1 MSDSFQPLK
10 IEPYSKYRVLGGS
23 QKMVRTTATMRSEAE
38 QGSAPQLHPIDMGHL
53 ARQTMGDT
61 GLEFEILRM
70 FDQMAKVYYGRLEVS
85 TNVSDLL
92 MNLHALK
99 GAAAGVGA
107 TSIARLAQVMET
119 ELKDGSP
126 VNPEHIDDIN
136 MAVEEVSAFV
146 ASWLEREPP
155 TDW

>member
-1 MSDSFQPLK
+1 
-10 IEPYSKYRVLGGS
+10 
-23 QKMVRTTATMRSEAE
+23 MVRSTAAVQSGLA
-38 QGSAPQLHPIDMGHL
+38 GNSARHLHPIDMGHL
-53 ARQTMGDT
+53 ARQTMGDS

-70 FDQMAKVYYGRLEVS
+70 FDEMAKVYFGRLEGS
-85 TNVSDLL
+85 TNASDLL

-107 TSIARLAQVMET
+107 TSIAELARVMET
-119 ELKDGSP
+119 ELRAGSP

-136 MAVEEVSAFV
+136 IAVEEVSAFIT
-146 ASWLEREPP
+146 SWLEREPP